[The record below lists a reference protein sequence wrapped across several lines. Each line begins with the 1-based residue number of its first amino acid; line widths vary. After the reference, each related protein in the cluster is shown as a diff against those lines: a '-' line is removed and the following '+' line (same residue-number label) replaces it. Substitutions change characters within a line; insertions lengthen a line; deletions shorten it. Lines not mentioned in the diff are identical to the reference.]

1 MEIQYQLAV
10 SQICNDCS
18 PDLTV
23 QAYGLDWVELEDDNV
38 PGNSDLKLNNT
49 TEEAHVRVE
58 FVAEICMFCLPF
70 VVMVAAKAI

>member
-18 PDLTV
+18 LDLTV

-49 TEEAHVRVE
+49 TEEAHVRGE
-58 FVAEICMFCLPF
+58 CVAEICMF
-70 VVMVAAKAI
+70 